1 MRMHPLFAVVLPLVF
16 AFPAAAQ
23 TYTITTF
30 AGGGVPASLPGIVTS
45 LYGPRSVAVDQSGNI
60 YFADGQTILRLDA
73 KTNLVSLAA
82 GNGAQGAG
90 GDDGLATNARLY
102 NPVGVSID
110 AAGTLY
116 IADSGNSLIRK
127 VTDGVITSIA
137 GNGGLLG
144 DNGPAIIAQLN
155 NPQGLTV
162 DSGGNL
168 YIADQGDN
176 RVRRISGGV
185 ITTLAGNGT
194 QGGQKPPNTI
204 VWRSTNNGTGSAFW
218 GIAPVSPRH
227 VNWTVTPVSVEVA
240 NRQQP
245 AFEQVAPNNPARYR
259 DRILAEGQS

>member
-1 MRMHPLFAVVLPLVF
+1 MVRTALAIKQDFNKGHALKVAYKLPNVNRGSTRATRALPWLASASRGRIAPVLLKWKTDNGRAEEV
-16 AFPAAAQ
+16 AANAMV
-23 TYTITTF
+23 I
-30 AGGGVPASLPGIVTS
+30 GIADVKVT
-45 LYGPRSVAVDQSGNI
+45 GRAH
-60 YFADGQTILRLDA
+60 GQTGGCAEVERC
-73 KTNLVSLAA
+73 A
-82 GNGAQGAG
+82 G
-90 GDDGLATNARLY
+90 
-102 NPVGVSID
+102 S
-110 AAGTLY
+110 
-116 IADSGNSLIRK
+116 
-127 VTDGVITSIA
+127 
-137 GNGGLLG
+137 GGLLG
-144 DNGPAIIAQLN
+144 DNGPAITAHLN
-155 NPQGLTV
+155 NPQGVAV
-162 DSGGNL
+162 DSAGNL